1 MSEPTENEMV
11 REARRV
17 LRKLAP
23 PRSRLV
29 PLDDGGWA
37 VVQRGDPESGRTK
50 ATAAMVAAFRRRG
63 WIERGSHSG
72 LVLSEV
78 GRSWIVADTAG
89 VDAFVAQH
97 QLLGLRLT
105 RDEAGE
111 ECVVVVNE
119 GESPLGWLKARGT
132 IDEAQFEAG
141 ERLRRD
147 YTLAGLEPRLGIDLS
162 TVRGSG
168 AGNAA
173 AIPDSVLA
181 AKERFSRALS
191 AVGPGLSDLLFDVC
205 CALRGLP
212 AAEADKGWPKRS
224 GKVVLGLALDRLA
237 THYGLRRGAAPSR
250 VRGWS
255 ADFAEAAS
263 G

>member
-1 MSEPTENEMV
+1 MSEPTEHELL

-23 PRSRLV
+23 ARSRLV

-37 VVQRGDPESGRTK
+37 VVQRGAPDSRHVK
-50 ATAAMVAAFRRRG
+50 ATAETVAAFRRRG
-63 WIERGSHSG
+63 WIEKGSHSG
-72 LVLSEV
+72 LVLSEA
-78 GRSWIVADTAG
+78 GRSWIAADIAG

-105 RDEAGE
+105 RDDSGE
-111 ECVVVVNE
+111 ERVVAVNE
-119 GESPLGWLKARGT
+119 GESPLGWLKARGS
-132 IDEAQFEAG
+132 IDETQFAAG

-147 YTLAGLEPRLGIDLS
+147 YTLARLEPRTGTDLGG
-162 TVRGSG
+162 VRGSG

-181 AKERFSRALS
+181 AKARFARALS
-191 AVGPGLSDLLFDVC
+191 AVGPGLSDVLFDVC

-237 THYGLRRGAAPSR
+237 AYYGLGRPVPSR

-255 ADFAEAAS
+255 ADFAEAA
-263 G
+263 GG